1 MKITFNVDCTPQE
14 ARAFFGLP
22 EIAPMQERLLAEMEA
37 AMRKNMPAY
46 FSQMGFDKFF
56 QDFLS
61 GAGTGMERWQEFFQ
75 QMTGTGSKPG

>member
-1 MKITFNVDCTPQE
+1 
-14 ARAFFGLP
+14 
-22 EIAPMQERLLAEMEA
+22 MEA

-56 QDFLS
+56 QDFLT